1 MTARGCTWLLASYTS
16 QRCMYMQA
24 LLFLDHV
31 RHQECGDA
39 MLCYTSC
46 SGTISW
52 LCGVDGGPSAMLAL
66 VDDGGGGEGLREL
79 PPSGG
84 QALPAMW
91 HSRTVSGHNCHDT

>member
-1 MTARGCTWLLASYTS
+1 MYVYASFVVS
-16 QRCMYMQA
+16 RPRNASRMWRRHIV
-24 LLFLDHV
+24 LHILFWH
-31 RHQECGDA
+31 HQPAVWCV
-39 MLCYTSC
+39 
-46 SGTISW
+46 W
-52 LCGVDGGPSAMLAL
+52 GPSAMLAL